1 VLKEELGMSLEENK
15 NIALRF
21 IQVWG
26 DGDLDMIEQLAAP
39 SLSVH
44 YPIMPKTVQGNR
56 VFRKVMENF
65 RSAFPDSRLI
75 TDEVIAEGD
84 KVVIRWNFSGT
95 HQGAL
100 LNLPASGKMVKW
112 TGITIYRIID
122 QKIVEERGEEDFL
135 GFLRQIGVVR

>member
-1 VLKEELGMSLEENK
+1 MSLEENK

-26 DGDLDMIEQLAAP
+26 DGDLDMIEQLAAS
-39 SLSVH
+39 SLSVN
-44 YPIMPKTVQGNR
+44 YPIMPKTVQGSR
-56 VFRKVMENF
+56 IFRKVMENF

-75 TDEVIAEGD
+75 ADEVIAEGD
-84 KVVIRWNFSGT
+84 KVVIRWSFSGT
-95 HQGAL
+95 HQGTL
-100 LNLPASGKMVKW
+100 LNLPASGKTVKW

-122 QKIVEERGEEDFL
+122 RKVVEERGEEDFL

>member
-1 VLKEELGMSLEENK
+1 MSLEENR

-26 DGDLDMIEQLAAP
+26 DGDLDMIEQLAAS
-39 SLSVH
+39 SLSVN
-44 YPIMPKTVQGNR
+44 YPIMSKTVQGSR
-56 VFRKVMENF
+56 IFRKVMENF

-75 TDEVIAEGD
+75 ADEVIAEGD
-84 KVVIRWNFSGT
+84 KVVIRWSFSGT
-95 HQGAL
+95 HQGTL
-100 LNLPASGKMVKW
+100 LNLPASGKTVKW

-122 QKIVEERGEEDFL
+122 RKVVEERGEEDFL

>member
-1 VLKEELGMSLEENK
+1 MSLEENK

-26 DGDLDMIEQLAAP
+26 DGDLDMIEQLAAS
-39 SLSVH
+39 SLSVN
-44 YPIMPKTVQGNR
+44 YPIMSKTVQGSR
-56 VFRKVMENF
+56 IFRKVMENF

-75 TDEVIAEGD
+75 ADEVIAEGD
-84 KVVIRWNFSGT
+84 KVVIRWSFSGT
-95 HQGAL
+95 HQGTL
-100 LNLPASGKMVKW
+100 LNLPASGKTVKW

-122 QKIVEERGEEDFL
+122 RKVVEERGEEDFL